1 MQKDVGTLVQRRVL
15 VPQSVF
21 GMDEDDDDKFV
32 FSGFSGTIAHTTTT
46 SALVVFDYTGERQTF
61 SIQTVLK
68 WLEPDLS
75 SLFAAL

>member
-1 MQKDVGTLVQRRVL
+1 MTSSSLVQRRVL

-21 GMDEDDDDKFV
+21 GIDDDDDDDKFA
-32 FSGFSGTIAHTTTT
+32 FSGTIAHTTHTD
-46 SALVVFDYTGERQTF
+46 ALVVFDYTGERQTF
-61 SIQTVLK
+61 SLQTVQQ